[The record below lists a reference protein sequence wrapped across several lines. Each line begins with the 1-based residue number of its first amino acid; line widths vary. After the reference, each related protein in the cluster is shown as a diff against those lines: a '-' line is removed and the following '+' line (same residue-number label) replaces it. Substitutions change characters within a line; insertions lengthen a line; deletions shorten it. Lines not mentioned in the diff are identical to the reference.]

1 MGTRFPYPGYRDT
14 ADACGDPL
22 TQVCVAGPSRERIFY
37 ATPACET
44 PIPGYQEFTIAAD
57 CSATPGDI
65 TDLAG
70 SPVAGAFQVRPTPLG
85 IGGFCVGAY
94 CGA

>member
-1 MGTRFPYPGYRDT
+1 MKTYLRGVKDT

-22 TQVCVAGPSRERIFY
+22 EQTCTPGTARDRIFY
-37 ATPACET
+37 ATDACAT
-44 PIPGYQEFTIAAD
+44 PLPGYQEYTIAED
-57 CSATPGDI
+57 CAVTVGNI
-65 TDLAG
+65 TDLEG
-70 SPVAGAFQVRPTPLG
+70 SPVVGAFQVTPTPLG